1 LSKNKAGFARIM
13 AKTGII
19 KLPMQFGILILSTS
33 WLMGCALS
41 DTLTHADL
49 PKEAISNEV
58 STTPKKVSTSPKF
71 MLSADQVYRVLA
83 AESLASKGQVGAAAN
98 IYLDLVERYGDA
110 SMAQRAYE
118 LASQSGS
125 KALLELAS
133 QLNTTHNPNF
143 IESWQVQVVLQ
154 LRAKDVSAALSSWE
168 SFYQHSQDKGVS
180 DKEIFLSTATLAQ
193 EEIDIETLLS
203 FSKQLVV
210 THPSAYSEFTHI
222 MFIAA
227 TGDLSAAFEQ
237 LEQANQRYPEQAE
250 LAQLTASL
258 AIKLADGRG
267 VNWLRAYWQ
276 AHPQDILV
284 GEQLGR
290 IYVAIAQLTEA
301 QTQFLAVLQA
311 HPNTASIQISL
322 ALVDLELKQPEE
334 AEQLLTPLIRD
345 KRYADMARYYL
356 AQALYFQDK
365 VADAMLL
372 WSQVLKGE
380 YRLDAVIWR
389 AQVLSKQ
396 GKLDE
401 ATMLLESFKAVD
413 EGEQNRLL
421 RARVRLSLL
430 KKQPKEALILLNNAI
445 FIQPNEGELWQER
458 ANIKLELNDGEGFE
472 QDMHQALILSP
483 DDADMLNAL
492 GYYFV
497 EQKKKLVEARQLI
510 EKANNLLPNKHYIN
524 DSLGWLFYQEG
535 NLVQAESLLS
545 KAYYLKNDAEILH
558 HWLVVL
564 LAQGN
569 KAQAQALVS
578 REAKQ
583 FSDDEA
589 LTKFLRQMSL
599 VP

>member
-1 LSKNKAGFARIM
+1 M

-49 PKEAISNEV
+49 PKEAISNET

-83 AESLASKGQVGAAAN
+83 AESLASKGEVGAAAN

-154 LRAKDVSAALSSWE
+154 LRAKNVSAALSSWE

-193 EEIDIETLLS
+193 EETDIETLLS

-237 LEQANQRYPEQAE
+237 LERANQRYPEQAE

-389 AQVLSKQ
+389 AQVFSKQ

-545 KAYYLKNDAEILH
+545 KAYYIKNDAEILH